1 MNTAAPAPPSSDPPV
16 WIDRYARTAV
26 SAVLSRV
33 VHGRLL
39 IIDHDSSRSFGA
51 VTDICPLDVTI
62 TVVNPRF
69 YSYMLFGGS
78 VGAAEAYMAGY
89 WTTSDLTAVVRIMVL
104 NRHVLEHVESGFAK
118 LLSPA
123 RKLIHWLNRN
133 TRSGS
138 KKNIVAH
145 YDLGNDFFSLFL
157 DPTMTYS
164 AGIFEHDDFTLE
176 LASHTKLD
184 RICRKLALTPDDAVL
199 EIGTGWGSFALHAA
213 AHYGCHVTTTTI
225 SEEQYTLARTRIDQA
240 GLSDKITLLK
250 QDYRDLNGTFSKV
263 VSIEMI
269 EAVGYEFYDTYFHTI
284 SSLLKPDGMALIQ
297 AIIIDDRAYDSA
309 IKSVDFIQRYIFP
322 GSCIPSITAI
332 LQSVKRATD
341 MRLFHCED
349 ITAHYARTLR
359 EWHKNFMAAIDA
371 VKAQGYS
378 DQFIR
383 MWEFYLCYCEGG
395 FAERHIGDVHL
406 LFTKPLCRRE
416 PILGT
421 LKAEKKE

>member
-1 MNTAAPAPPSSDPPV
+1 MNTAAPAPPSSEPPV

-359 EWHKNFMAAIDA
+359 EWHNNFMAAIDA

-421 LKAEKKE
+421 LKDEKKE